1 MTLIIEDGSIVPNA
15 NSYTSL
21 SDARDYLSSMGYEL
35 DTDDAIANQTLIKGF
50 NYVNSFE
57 SQYQGCRVSAL
68 QTGSFPRVGVYVNG
82 FPLASDAIPA
92 QLIQAQSLAAY
103 EENQESG
110 SLFPSGSNQTITS
123 EEVVGAIKVSYA
135 DNGLDSNA
143 KSFGFIDS
151 LLGALFGSY
160 GSVNNRVFRV

>member
-1 MTLIIEDGSIVPNA
+1 MIIVEDGSIVPNA
-15 NSYTSL
+15 NSYTTL
-21 SDARDYLSSMGYEL
+21 ADARAYLLTVGYEL
-35 DTDDAIANQTLIKGF
+35 DADDTIAEQTLIKGF

-57 SQYQGCRVSAL
+57 SRYQGCRVSAL
-68 QTGSFPRVGVYVNG
+68 QAGSFPRVGVYVNG
-82 FPLASDAIPA
+82 FPLASDEIPA

-135 DNGLDSNA
+135 DNGLDSSS

>member
-1 MTLIIEDGSIVPNA
+1 MIIVEDGSIVPNA
-15 NSYTSL
+15 NSYTTL
-21 SDARDYLSSMGYEL
+21 ANARAYLLTMGYEL
-35 DTDDAIANQTLIKGF
+35 NADDTIAEQALIKGF

-68 QTGSFPRVGVYVNG
+68 QTGSFPREGVYING

-103 EENQESG
+103 EENKESG

-151 LLGALFGSY
+151 LLGALFGGY